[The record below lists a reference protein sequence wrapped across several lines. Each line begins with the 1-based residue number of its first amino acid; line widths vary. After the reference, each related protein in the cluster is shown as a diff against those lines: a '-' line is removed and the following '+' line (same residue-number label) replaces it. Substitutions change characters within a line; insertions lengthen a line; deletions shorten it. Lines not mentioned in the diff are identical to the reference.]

1 MTRRWVVAAFLGVA
15 TAVVACTA
23 LWPQRGHREGEWART
38 RLELELF
45 RETCESRPHEDQGVL
60 VFDARHGDW
69 VGIGDS
75 ASRILALLRIGQEL
89 NAKTYIWSNPCADR
103 GGPPRVLLGS
113 RSNGT
118 ACTFDAGEWFES
130 LSSGVW
136 QWTAAHRRATQRLYE
151 REHVLGFLCTLAGAG
166 GRCLRARPPFHAPQ
180 SELLVLRSALEA
192 HRWVR
197 LELTTLD
204 DLRSV
209 GEALEHNRRCDLFAH
224 LRPRPALWAALAPHL
239 DRVAGW
245 QVFGALAVR
254 TGLADHADLFAP
266 HQNAFDG
273 GAVMRLFQACPAGT
287 PTVTRAA
294 SAKNPPC
301 VAYQSHAGSSA
312 FLPSNGRYH
321 ELAAY
326 VHNVS
331 GTAAALGSPWG
342 MVVLTDAPAVH
353 CLARQLVGNERLLAN
368 PPVLGHTQY
377 SSDRRV
383 AAAAAVDFYLVGL
396 ADFVV
401 ELTPSKFS
409 GVGRERSVLPSPAV
423 SVLPHGWPQ
432 FFLAGNERELM
443 TRQTAESRHETVVM
457 TLSQKCY

>member
-1 MTRRWVVAAFLGVA
+1 MAAFLVVA
-15 TAVVACTA
+15 TAAVAYTA

-45 RETCESRPHEDQGVL
+45 EAACEAHPYEAGQGVL

-103 GGPPRVLLGS
+103 GGPPRALLGA

-130 LSSGVW
+130 LTRGDW
-136 QWTAAHRRATQRLYE
+136 QWTAAHRRATRRLHK
-151 REHVLGFLCTLAGAG
+151 REHVLGYLCTLLGAG
-166 GRCLRARPPFHAPQ
+166 GRCLSARPPFQQPQ
-180 SELLVLRSALEA
+180 SEMRALRDALEA

-197 LELTTLD
+197 VELTTLD

-209 GEALEHNRRCDLFAH
+209 GEALPHTQRCDLFEH

-239 DRVAGW
+239 NRVAGW

-254 TGLADHADLFAP
+254 TGLADHADLFGPPREAGE
-266 HQNAFDG
+266 FDA
-273 GAVMRLFQACPAGT
+273 GAVMRLFQACPPGT

-294 SAKNPPC
+294 SEKNPPC
-301 VAYQSHAGSSA
+301 VAYQSHAGSA
-312 FLPSNGRYH
+312 VFLPSNGGHYH

-331 GTAAALGSPWG
+331 GTAAAPGGPWG
-342 MVVLTDAPAVH
+342 VVVLTDAPAVH
-353 CLARQLVGNERLLAN
+353 CVARQLVGGERLLAN
-368 PPVLGHTQY
+368 VPVAGHTQY

-396 ADFVV
+396 ADFLVQMS
-401 ELTPSKFS
+401 PSKFS
-409 GVGRERSVLPSPAV
+409 GVGRERGFLPTLPVA
-423 SVLPHGWPQ
+423 VLPHGWPQ
-432 FFLAGNERELM
+432 FFLAGNEREVM
-443 TRQTAESRHETVVM
+443 VRQMAESRHEAVVM
-457 TLSQKCY
+457 TLLQAC